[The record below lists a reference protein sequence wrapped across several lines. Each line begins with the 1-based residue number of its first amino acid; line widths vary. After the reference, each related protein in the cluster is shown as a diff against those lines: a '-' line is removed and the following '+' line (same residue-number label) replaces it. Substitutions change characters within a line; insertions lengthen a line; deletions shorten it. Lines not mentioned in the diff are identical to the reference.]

1 MIINKSIIIGGT
13 GKTFLYNTI
22 LAKFRS
28 EGKIGIA
35 VATSG
40 IASNLLEGG
49 QTAHSIFKIP
59 IQINNESTCNV
70 RINSEIADLI
80 RLADVI
86 IWDEAVMAH
95 KHIFKAVDGLI
106 NDCMSLNN
114 PDFDKHAHFGNKLI
128 VFGGDF
134 RQVLPVVK
142 KGSRSQVVNSTIK
155 KNTFWNK
162 VRQLHLTENMRIKS
176 AAANKGV
183 DSSKLNDFADYLLA
197 IGEGN

>member
-1 MIINKSIIIGGT
+1 MG
-13 GKTFLYNTI
+13 
-22 LAKFRS
+22 LAKLIYTTQFLLIRS

-40 IASNLLEGG
+40 IASNLLDGG

-59 IQINNESTCNV
+59 LQINNESTCNV
-70 RINSEIADLI
+70 KINSEIADLI

-95 KHIFKAVDGLI
+95 KHVFKAVDNLI

-114 PDFDKHAHFGNKLI
+114 PHFDQEAHFGNKLI
-128 VFGGDF
+128 IFGGDF

-142 KGSRSQVVNSTIK
+142 KGGRSQIVNSTIK
-155 KNTFWNK
+155 KNKFWDQ
-162 VRQLHLTENMRIKS
+162 VQQVYLTENMRIKS
-176 AAANKGV
+176 AAVNKGV
-183 DSSKLNDFADYLLA
+183 ESSKLNEFADYLLA
-197 IGEGN
+197 IGEGKLFK